1 MVNVVWLK
9 RDIRAHDHA
18 ALAAAE
24 AAKLPYII
32 LYLFEPSLINLPDTS
47 LRHLQF
53 QYHSVQD
60 LIKNRGLQVHIC
72 YGEALAVF
80 KSLHESMT
88 LGSVFSYQ
96 ESGIVETWER
106 DKTMAAYFNSEKINL
121 HEYQRD
127 CIKRG
132 IKNRKDWDKAWF
144 VQTHA
149 VPFDNTFKYLLNN
162 PLEHT
167 FTFPEELLGQLKD
180 YPAEFQPAG
189 ESYAF
194 KYLSSFVNSR
204 AVNYSKHISK
214 PEFSRKSCS
223 RLSPYLAWGN
233 LSHRVAYLN
242 MYAKIV
248 DPKIGFGIKN
258 AITRLRWHCHFIQKF
273 EMECSYAFK
282 NLNPAYDNFPWR
294 NSDVLLAAWKTGRTG
309 FPLVDACMRC
319 LQATG
324 WVNFRMRSMLVSFLC
339 HHLLLDWKVGV
350 HHLANLFLD
359 YEPGIHYT
367 QFQMQASTAGINT
380 IRIYNPIKQSEEQ
393 DAEGTFIRKY
403 VPELAQV
410 PAAFIHQPW
419 LMPSEKQEEIGL
431 KIGVDYPAPII
442 DYDENLKETKLL
454 LWNMHKSSEVK
465 KYNKQILIKHAR
477 PSNTNG

>member
-24 AAKLPYII
+24 AAELPYII
-32 LYLFEPSLINLPDTS
+32 VYLFEPSLMALPDTS

-60 LIKNRGLQVHIC
+60 IIKNRGLQIHIC
-72 YGEALAVF
+72 YGEALPVF
-80 KSLHESMT
+80 TSLQNSMSIGT
-88 LGSVFSYQ
+88 VYSYQ
-96 ESGIVETWER
+96 ESGIKETWDR
-106 DKTMAAYFNSEKINL
+106 DKTMTAYFATENIDWQEF
-121 HEYQRD
+121 QRD
-127 CIKRG
+127 GIQRG
-132 IKNRKDWDKAWF
+132 IKNRKNWDKAWF
-144 VQTHA
+144 LQTHA
-149 VPFDNTFKYLLNN
+149 IPHDNTFKYLLND

-167 FTFPEELLGQLKD
+167 FTFPADLIEQLKD

-194 KYLSSFVNSR
+194 KYLSSFVNTR

-233 LSHRVAYLN
+233 ISHRVAYLN
-242 MYAKIV
+242 MYAKIK

-273 EMECSYAFK
+273 EMECSYAYK
-282 NLNPAYDNFPWR
+282 NLNPAYDNFGWR
-294 NSDVLLAAWKTGRTG
+294 SSNTHLEAWKAGQTGY
-309 FPLVDACMRC
+309 PLVDACMRC

-393 DAEGTFIRKY
+393 DVAGTFIKKY
-403 VPELAQV
+403 VPELANV
-410 PAAFIHQPW
+410 PIEHIHSPW
-419 LMPSEKQEEIGL
+419 LMSIEMQEELGV
-431 KIGVDYPAPII
+431 KIGEHYPAPII
-442 DYDENLKETKLL
+442 NYDENLKETKLL
-454 LWNMHKSSEVK
+454 LWNMHKSPEVK
-465 KYNKQILIKHAR
+465 QYNKQILIKHAR